1 MPFSISFPGHP
12 IALYNTG
19 TQYFA
24 GKGVDVNMEKAAEY
38 FEKAADLGFE
48 LAQVI
53 A

>member
-1 MPFSISFPGHP
+1 
-12 IALYNTG
+12 LYNTG

-24 GKGVDVNMEKAAEY
+24 GKGVEISMVKAAEY

-53 A
+53 ANYLKYIAWI